1 MAAPTVM
8 VSVTTPRDWP
18 RAMLEAT
25 LRSVMRLVRSPDLW
39 TEGWNR
45 EIEVTGPVVG
55 EIC

>member
-1 MAAPTVM
+1 VM